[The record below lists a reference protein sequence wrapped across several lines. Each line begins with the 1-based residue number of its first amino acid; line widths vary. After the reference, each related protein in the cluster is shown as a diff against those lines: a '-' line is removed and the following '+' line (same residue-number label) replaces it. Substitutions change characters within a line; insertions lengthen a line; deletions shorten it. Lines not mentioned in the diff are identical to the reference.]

1 MKRVMAESLE
11 GLASIAGLQGH
22 MDRAATL
29 FGAAAALRAM
39 IGAPLPLV
47 DRADYE
53 RDVAAVRA
61 RLDAATFQIAWE
73 AGQKMMLDE
82 MLEFALKDAGA

>member
-1 MKRVMAESLE
+1 MAISLE

-22 MDRAATL
+22 MDRAAQL

-39 IGAPLPLV
+39 IGAPLPPI

-53 RDVAAVRA
+53 QDVAAVRA
-61 RLDAATFQIAWE
+61 QLDAATFQTAWE
-73 AGQKMMLDE
+73 AGHKMVLDKT
-82 MLEFALKDAGA
+82 LEFALKDAGA